1 MVASVGP
8 CLSLVLAAAGGF
20 YLVQATAT
28 GRVEAHLPRG
38 VYTQKKKKP
47 FRAPTPKEVL
57 RYPSSNQP
65 STHLLKSCTGSPRLG
80 RFGTGCHRD
89 FDCISAWCLHSLLS
103 TQMSRRWTADTM
115 SLGLRRRL
123 QQFLLLCDVM
133 FVEVSPLTVFTSRG
147 IGTTKSGS

>member
-1 MVASVGP
+1 MGP

-20 YLVQATAT
+20 CLVQTTAT
-28 GRVEAHLPRG
+28 EGLRLTCPVESTP
-38 VYTQKKKKP
+38 KKKKTP
-47 FRAPTPKEVL
+47 FRAPTPKEVF
-57 RYPSSNQP
+57 RYPSGNQP

-80 RFGTGCHRD
+80 RFGTGRHRD
-89 FDCISAWCLHSLLS
+89 LDCISAWCLHSLLS

-133 FVEVSPLTVFTSRG
+133 FMEVSPLTVFTSRG